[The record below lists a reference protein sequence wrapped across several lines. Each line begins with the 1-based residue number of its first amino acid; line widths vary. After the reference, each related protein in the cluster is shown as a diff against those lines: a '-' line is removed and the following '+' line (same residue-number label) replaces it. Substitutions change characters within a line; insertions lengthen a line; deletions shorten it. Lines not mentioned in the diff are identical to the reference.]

1 MSSSAEPH
9 PRAEGEEE
17 SVREQLAEHLDR
29 ARQTLS
35 GSPELVRSGIAEQLE
50 RTRSLLSGDPD
61 RAAEQVLAR
70 MGHSAGVEERVAVEL
85 QLESTLTNPADF
97 AAAHRH
103 AIRAL
108 EILDRDGTRDP
119 QLPRLGPLKPLAEVG
134 VGFVAAYIVKSYAET
149 VASRLRDLYT
159 RREAASPPDSES
171 RALFRQ
177 ARIEMVRI
185 APGFSGGG
193 VTAPLLLA
201 GGAAAPLAAAAARYF
216 GAVHWS
222 SRIVSLGLLAVAFV
236 VLVAVSSI
244 LLSGSAVAHRRLQL
258 IMREP
263 LARLYADIGHCG
275 DPPSD
280 DSVDIATVG
289 ILLTVVCWVVLP
301 AVAGVLYL
309 VT

>member
-1 MSSSAEPH
+1 MSTNANAEVPG
-9 PRAEGEEE
+9 EGGEET
-17 SVREQLAEHLDR
+17 VREQLAEHLDR

-50 RTRSLLSGDPD
+50 RTRSLLTGDPD

-70 MGHSAGVEERVAVEL
+70 MGHSAGVEERVALEL
-85 QLESTLTNPADF
+85 QLESTLANPADF

-103 AIRAL
+103 TIRAL

-134 VGFVAAYIVKSYAET
+134 VEFVAEYIVKSYAET
-149 VASRLRDLYT
+149 VATRLRQLYT
-159 RREAASPPDSES
+159 RREAASPPGSES
-171 RALFRQ
+171 RALYRQ
-177 ARIEMVRI
+177 ARIEMDRI
-185 APGFSGGG
+185 APSFNGGG
-193 VTAPLLLA
+193 VTAPLLLV
-201 GGAAAPLAAAAARYF
+201 GGAAAPLAATAARYF
-216 GAVHWS
+216 GALHWS
-222 SRIVSLGLLAVAFV
+222 SRGVSLGLVAVAFLL
-236 VLVAVSSI
+236 LVAVSSI

-258 IMREP
+258 IMRDP
-263 LARLYADIGHCG
+263 LTRLYADIGHCG
-275 DPPSD
+275 DPPND
-280 DSVDIATVG
+280 DSVDIATIG